1 MMEKKQSHLVEVDLE
16 TQTWIEQYSERKGL
30 SIQETL
36 ERLLRAGR
44 SMLERQELEIANLS
58 KGDIELPPRVKIG
71 VQASVECLSILRK
84 VHLPDLAEQKK
95 LASEVKALIEKTLQ
109 QMAEI
114 REEGLA

>member
-1 MMEKKQSHLVEVDLE
+1 MEKKSTHLVEVNLE
-16 TQTWIEQYSERKGL
+16 TQSWIEQYSERKHL

-36 ERLLRAGR
+36 ERLFRAGR
-44 SMLERQELEIANLS
+44 SMLERQELEITNLS

-84 VHLPDLAEQKK
+84 VHLPNLEEQKK

>member
-1 MMEKKQSHLVEVDLE
+1 MEKKNTHLLEVDLE
-16 TQTWIEQYSERKGL
+16 TQNWIEQYSERKGL

-36 ERLLRAGR
+36 ERLFRAGR
-44 SMLERQELEIANLS
+44 STLERQELEISSAS
-58 KGDIELPPRVKIG
+58 KGDVELPPRVKIG

-84 VHLPDLAEQKK
+84 IHLPNLEDQKK
-95 LASEVKALIEKTLQ
+95 LATEVKALIEKTLQ

>member
-1 MMEKKQSHLVEVDLE
+1 MEKKPTHLVEVDLE
-16 TQTWIEQYSERKGL
+16 TQSWIEQYSERKRL

-44 SMLERQELEIANLS
+44 SMLERQEIEIANLS

-84 VHLPDLAEQKK
+84 VHLPNLEEQKS
-95 LASEVKALIEKTLQ
+95 LASEVKALIEKTIEQ
-109 QMAEI
+109 IAQI